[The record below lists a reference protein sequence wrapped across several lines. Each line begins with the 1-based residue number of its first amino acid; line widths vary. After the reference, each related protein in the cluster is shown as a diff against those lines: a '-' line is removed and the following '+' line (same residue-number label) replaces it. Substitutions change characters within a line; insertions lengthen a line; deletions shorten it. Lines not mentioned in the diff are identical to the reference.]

1 MGLITAQEI
10 KSNTSMGGNVDPD
23 KFMHLLTDVEVLILE
38 PILGTALFDK
48 IVTDFNADTLA
59 DDYLQMFT
67 DYIKPILWHSVY
79 AQYLRDGIILAQN
92 TGIYENAPDNGL
104 TANID
109 NVKYNVKGAQSKA
122 DAYIGRLERYL
133 CDKNIPEYD
142 NSQPNDYDVIPQD
155 VDTISGWYLGGTE
168 TKSNYYKSSGGG
180 SVSGNFLELDS

>member
-1 MGLITAQEI
+1 MALITSQEI

-48 IVTDFNADTLA
+48 IVTDFNADTLSG
-59 DDYLQMFT
+59 DYLEMFT
-67 DYIKPILWHSVY
+67 GYIKPILWHSVY
-79 AQYLRDGIILAQN
+79 AQYLRDGIVLAQN

-122 DAYIGRLERYL
+122 DAYINRLERYL
-133 CDKNIPEYD
+133 CDKNIAEYVD
-142 NSQPNDYDVIPQD
+142 SQPNDYDVHPQE
-155 VDTISGWYLGGTE
+155 VNTIGGWYLGRTMAERPYTIG
-168 TKSNYYKSSGGG
+168 KSENG
-180 SVSGNFLELDS
+180 LELE